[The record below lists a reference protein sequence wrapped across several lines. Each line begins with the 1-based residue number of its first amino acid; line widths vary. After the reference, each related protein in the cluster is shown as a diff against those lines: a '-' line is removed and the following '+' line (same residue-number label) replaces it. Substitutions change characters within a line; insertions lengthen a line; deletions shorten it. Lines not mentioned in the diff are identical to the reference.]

1 MRAIYKTA
9 QPIPRTGLPNDIPQ
23 GAVFLA
29 SDESSFINGHDLVID
44 GARNGADLA
53 RFIGRPT
60 NPYQITI
67 TPVCA

>member
-9 QPIPRTGLPNDIPQ
+9 QPIPRTGLPNEIPQ
-23 GAVFLA
+23 A
-29 SDESSFINGHDLVID
+29 
-44 GARNGADLA
+44 ADLA